1 MAARFASACSVCASI
16 PSGMA
21 PVAGS
26 IPAVPEQ
33 NTKPFAMIA
42 WL

>member
-1 MAARFASACSVCASI
+1 LRSACSVCASI
-16 PSGMA
+16 PTAMS

-33 NTKPFAMIA
+33 KTSPLAMMA